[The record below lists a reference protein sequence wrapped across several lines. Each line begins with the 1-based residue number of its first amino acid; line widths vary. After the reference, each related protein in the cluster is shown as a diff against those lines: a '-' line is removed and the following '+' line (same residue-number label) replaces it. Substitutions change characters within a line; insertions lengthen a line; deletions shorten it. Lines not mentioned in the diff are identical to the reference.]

1 MSFLEEVAIFLGAA
15 VIAVTLFHK
24 AGFSSVLGYLM
35 AGIVIGPWG
44 LGLITGVEHILS
56 FSELGVVLL
65 LFLIGM
71 ELQPARLWVLRRSIF
86 GTGLAQVAVTTVILA
101 AIASLGFG
109 MPGIMA
115 LLIGFGLSL
124 SSTAVVL
131 QTLSEKRQMNTV
143 HGRTAFSILLFQ
155 DLAVIPVL
163 ALLPLLGGVAATADT
178 FEITQKV
185 IVAVLAIVSLVL
197 VGHFLLRP
205 VFRVVA
211 ATGSHEVFSATSLLL
226 VIGSTLLMESVGL
239 SMGLGAFI
247 AGILLADSEYRHEIE
262 ANIEPFKGLLL
273 GLFFIA
279 VGMSVNV
286 GLIISSPALVFGL
299 ALGLLLVKFAILYGL
314 ARVFRMTDR
323 CARNL
328 AFVMPQGGEFA
339 FVLFTSAAAYQ
350 VLTTEEVDL
359 LILVVSLSMALTP
372 FIFMFNERI
381 VRPWFDNRK
390 PPVFD
395 RIDDTGNQ
403 VIIAGFGRVGQ
414 IIGRLLRVKQIP
426 FTALEI
432 NQSQVDFVRKFG
444 GRLYYGDA
452 TRIDL
457 LRAAHI
463 EQARA
468 FVLAIDDV
476 EASLKIAETVKK
488 NFPGVPIYAR
498 ARNRHHAHRL
508 MDLGVTNI
516 EREAFHSSV
525 ELAGLLLRGLG
536 FEEDRVYSSLEKFK
550 THDCASLLKQHAI
563 HHDEG
568 QMIQSIKD
576 AAEELEALFESDQT
590 EKGPDLE
597 PNPGIGQSPG
607 VSGL

>member
-1 MSFLEEVAIFLGAA
+1 MGFLEEAAIFLGAA

-44 LGLITGVEHILS
+44 LGLITGVENILS

-71 ELQPARLWVLRRSIF
+71 ELQPSRLWVLRRAIF

-101 AIASLGFG
+101 SIAWGFG
-109 MPGIMA
+109 LPGVLA
-115 LLIGFGLSL
+115 LLIGFGLSQ

-131 QTLSEKRQMNTV
+131 QTLGEKRQMNTV

-163 ALLPLLGGVAATADT
+163 ALLPLLGGAEATADT
-178 FEITQKV
+178 SEITQKV
-185 IVAVLAIVSLVL
+185 IVAVLAIVSLIL
-197 VGHFLLRP
+197 IGHFLLRP

-286 GLIISSPALVFGL
+286 GLIVSSPWLVFGL
-299 ALGLLLVKFAILYGL
+299 AMGLLVIKFAILYGL
-314 ARVFRMTDR
+314 ARAFRIPTR

-339 FVLFTSAAAYQ
+339 FVLFTSATAYQ
-350 VLTTEEVDL
+350 VLTADEADL

-372 FIFMFNERI
+372 FIFMLNERV
-381 VRPWFDNRK
+381 VRSWFDNRK

-403 VIIAGFGRVGQ
+403 VVIAGFGRVGQ
-414 IIGRLLRVKQIP
+414 IIGRLLRVKHIP

-444 GRLYYGDA
+444 GKLYYGDA

-476 EASLKIAETVKK
+476 DASIKIAETVKK

-498 ARNRHHAHRL
+498 ARNRYHAHRL
-508 MDLGVTNI
+508 MDLGVANI

-525 ELAGLLLRGLG
+525 ELAGLLLRGLDY
-536 FEEDRVYSSLEKFK
+536 EEDRVQSSLEKFK
-550 THDCASLLKQHAI
+550 AHDRASLLTQHAI

-568 QMIQSIKD
+568 QMIQSVKD

-590 EKGPDLE
+590 EKEPELE
-597 PNPGIGQSPG
+597 ANNPGAGSNPSA
-607 VSGL
+607 SGL

>member
-1 MSFLEEVAIFLGAA
+1 MGFLEEAAIFLAAA
-15 VIAVTLFHK
+15 VIAVTLFNK

-44 LGLITGVEHILS
+44 LGLITGVENILS
-56 FSELGVVLL
+56 FSEIGVVLL

-71 ELQPARLWVLRRSIF
+71 ELQPSRLWVLRRAIF
-86 GTGLAQVAVTTVILA
+86 GTGLAQVVVTTAVLAVIA
-101 AIASLGFG
+101 MAFGFSG
-109 MPGIMA
+109 VTA

-131 QTLSEKRQMNTV
+131 QTLSEKRQVNTV

-163 ALLPLLGGVAATADT
+163 AMLPLLDGSTPAAGTA
-178 FEITQKV
+178 EIRQKV
-185 IVAVLAIVSLVL
+185 FIAILAIVVLIL

-205 VFRVVA
+205 VFRMVA
-211 ATGSHEVFSATSLLL
+211 ATGSNEIFSATSLLL
-226 VIGSTLLMESVGL
+226 VIGSTLLMESAGL

-279 VGMSVNV
+279 VGMSVNI
-286 GLIISSPALVFGL
+286 GLIVSSPVLVFGL
-299 ALGLLLVKFAILYGL
+299 ALGLLAIKFVVLYGL
-314 ARVFRMTDR
+314 ARLFKIPDR

-339 FVLFTSAAAYQ
+339 FVLFTGAMAYQ
-350 VLTTEEVDL
+350 VLTREEADL

-372 FIFMFNERI
+372 FIFMFNER
-381 VRPWFDNRK
+381 VLKPWFDNRK

-395 RIDDTGNQ
+395 SIDDTGNP

-432 NQSQVDFVRKFG
+432 SQSQVDFVRKFG
-444 GRLYYGDA
+444 GKLYYGDA

-457 LRAAHI
+457 LRSAHI

-476 EASLKIAETVKK
+476 EASIKIAETVKK
-488 NFPGVPIYAR
+488 NFPNVPIYAR
-498 ARNRHHAHRL
+498 ARNRYHAHRL
-508 MDLGVTNI
+508 MDIGVVNI

-525 ELAGLLLRGLG
+525 ELAGQLLRGLG
-536 FEEDRVYSSLEKFK
+536 YDEERVGLSLEKFK
-550 THDCASLLKQHAI
+550 QHDRASLLKQHAV

-568 QMIQSIKD
+568 QMIQSVKD
-576 AAEELEALFESDQT
+576 AAEELEALFESDKT
-590 EKGPDLE
+590 EKEERVDTEVGS
-597 PNPGIGQSPG
+597 SPSRG
-607 VSGL
+607 VS